1 MDYIYEKASLI
12 KIYYKPLL
20 IRQME
25 QNKSSEPDLNMHEI
39 NGENMDY
46 LLGGGETT
54 MILYNN
60 FLEDYKWTKHL

>member
-1 MDYIYEKASLI
+1 
-12 KIYYKPLL
+12 
-20 IRQME
+20 ME
-25 QNKSSEPDLNMHEI
+25 QNKSSEPDLNVHEI